1 MILLNSM
8 GFDSLGAF
16 GYTLH
21 LQMDEE
27 SGLAKETLAVAN

>member
-1 MILLNSM
+1 MILSNSIK
-8 GFDSLGAF
+8 FDSLRAF
-16 GYTLH
+16 RYTLH